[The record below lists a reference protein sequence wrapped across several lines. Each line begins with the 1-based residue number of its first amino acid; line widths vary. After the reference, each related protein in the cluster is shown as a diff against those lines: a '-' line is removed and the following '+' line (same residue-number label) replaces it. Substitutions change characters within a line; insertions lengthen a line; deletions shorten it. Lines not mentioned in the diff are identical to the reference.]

1 MRKFVFF
8 LLSAMFLFSCQNN
21 QNTQDNQ
28 NTQESSSK
36 QPQKI
41 PAPVEE
47 KPDIYTEPSVEKNIG
62 KIIYDSNSGLPKSSN
77 KANPLKSL
85 AKIIK
90 ENPKSKEVIILYNK
104 AFSSGDY
111 SNDIKLVYDRNK
123 QTVIEITISSNI
135 KDVYDNITDN
145 VIIAAANDKECTTLY
160 CLTSY
165 SKSKMKTDVSERTI
179 DAVGPKPKQDP
190 NDYSVKEVV
199 DYIKNKNTSAKVEF
213 LEWSKVSS
221 IGSDWVVRVKYKIT
235 KNGQEIMD
243 NSWYYIQ
250 DNAVVKTKKIE

>member
-1 MRKFVFF
+1 MRKFGFL

-21 QNTQDNQ
+21 QNTQVSNSEQSQ
-28 NTQESSSK
+28 N
-36 QPQKI
+36 I

-47 KPDIYTEPSVEKNIG
+47 KPDIFTEPSVESNIG

-77 KANPLKSL
+77 KTIPLKSL
-85 AKIIK
+85 AKLVK
-90 ENPKSKEVIILYNK
+90 EHPQSKEIIILYNK

-111 SNDIKLVYDRNK
+111 SNDIKLVYDRNE

-135 KDVYDNITDN
+135 KDVYDNITDK
-145 VIIAAANDKECTTLY
+145 VITAAANDKECTTLY

-165 SKSKMKTDVSERTI
+165 SKSEMKTDFSERTI

-199 DYIKNKNTSAKVEF
+199 DYIKNNNTSAKVEF

-221 IGSDWVVRVKYKIT
+221 IGSDWVVRAKYKIT
-235 KNGQEIMD
+235 NNGQKIID

-250 DNAVVKTKKIE
+250 NNAVVKTKKIE